1 VGATPLWQDVRV
13 EILIVV
19 LLVVLILVI
28 GFVGLRLAAKP
39 AAQSVAPTVMAPAVD
54 MAPIVEAVKAAI
66 DVNAISTGVRGA
78 VETQMLATAQQAL
91 AQNNEQAKQQANQTL
106 EAQQASLD
114 QQTKNLLQPLEERL
128 AQLNQAVGSLHT
140 NYTEEKTAVEALR
153 VQLTDLQS
161 STTSLREALKSPTAR
176 GSWGENQLRNVVR
189 LAGMENYCDFT
200 EQFTGSEND
209 RLQRPDV
216 VINLPTGGRIAVDSK
231 APLNSYLRMQDAIE
245 ISVKEIE
252 LKNHAKDLRTHVKTL
267 AEKKYWDQF
276 GHDTPDFVVMFIPG
290 EGFVADAMKAD
301 TLLLDDAMKQRVL
314 VASPVNLLALL
325 LTVAKGWQSHKLNEH
340 AELVAKE
347 GKDLYERMSKV
358 LDDVVKMGKALGTAT
373 STYDEMIGS
382 IETRLMVTMRRL
394 KDLGVVQE
402 NAPEKTIKPIGQV
415 PRALRVP
422 ETTSPI
428 AEIE

>member
-1 VGATPLWQDVRV
+1 M
-13 EILIVV
+13 EIVIIVLLIVLIAA
-19 LLVVLILVI
+19 LL
-28 GFVGLRLAAKP
+28 FVGNRVTSRTAPP
-39 AAQSVAPTVMAPAVD
+39 AVAPTVIAPPVD
-54 MAPIVEAVKAAI
+54 IAPIVEAVKAAI
-66 DVNAISTGVRGA
+66 DVNAISTGVKGA

-91 AQNNEQAKQQANQTL
+91 AQNTEQANQQATQTL
-106 EAQQASLD
+106 DAQKAALD
-114 QQTKNLLQPLEERL
+114 QQARLLLQPLEERL
-128 AQLNQAVGSLHT
+128 NQLTQTVGNLHT

-153 VQLTDLQS
+153 TQLTELHT

-231 APLNSYLRMQDAIE
+231 APLNSYLKMQDAVE
-245 ISVKEIE
+245 VSVKEAE
-252 LKNHAKDLRTHVKTL
+252 LKNHAKDLRSHVKTL

-290 EGFVADAMKAD
+290 EGFVADAMKSD
-301 TLLLDDAMKQRVL
+301 TLLLDDAMKSRVL
-314 VASPVNLLALL
+314 IASPVNLLALL
-325 LTVAKGWQSHKLNEH
+325 LTVAKGWQSRKLNEH
-340 AELVAKE
+340 AEMVAKE

-358 LDDVVKMGKALGTAT
+358 LEDIVKMGNALGTAT
-373 STYDEMIGS
+373 TAYNGLVGS
-382 IETRLMVTMRRL
+382 VETRLMVTMRRL

-402 NAPEKTIKPIGQV
+402 NAPEKSMKSIEQV
-415 PRALRVP
+415 PRVLRAP
-422 ETTSPI
+422 EVVEPI

>member
-1 VGATPLWQDVRV
+1 M
-13 EILIVV
+13 LIVV
-19 LLVVLILVI
+19 LLVVLILAIV
-28 GFVGLRLAAKP
+28 FVGLRSGMRPSRQDSSPTA
-39 AAQSVAPTVMAPAVD
+39 VAPSVD
-54 MAPIVEAVKAAI
+54 MAAIVDAVKAAI

-91 AQNNEQAKQQANQTL
+91 AQNNEQAHQQANQTL
-106 EAQQASLD
+106 EAQKASLD

-231 APLNSYLRMQDAIE
+231 APLNSYLRMQDAVE
-245 ISVKEIE
+245 NSVKEIE
-252 LKNHAKDLRTHVKTL
+252 LKNHAKDLRTHVKVL

-340 AELVAKE
+340 AEKVAKE
-347 GKDLYERMSKV
+347 GKDLYDRMSNV
-358 LDDVVKMGKALGTAT
+358 LDDIVKMGKALGTAT
-373 STYDEMIGS
+373 STYDDMIGS
-382 IETRLMVTMRRL
+382 IESRLMVTMRKL
-394 KDLGVVQE
+394 KELGVVQE
-402 NAPEKTIKPIGQV
+402 NAPEKTLKPIGQV
-415 PRALRVP
+415 PRVLRAP
-422 ETTSPI
+422 EATPTLG
-428 AEIE
+428 EIE

>member
-1 VGATPLWQDVRV
+1 MQAA
-13 EILIVV
+13 IIV
-19 LLVVLILVI
+19 LLLVLIGAVVYF
-28 GFVGLRLAAKP
+28 GTKASSSNAGNAVP
-39 AAQSVAPTVMAPAVD
+39 APLDTDAIARTVQT
-54 MAPIVEAVKAAI
+54 AI
-66 DVNAISTGVRGA
+66 NLDAISTSVKGA
-78 VETQMLATAQQAL
+78 VEAQMLTTAQEAL
-91 AQNNEQAKQQANQTL
+91 ARNNEQAQQFAQQTL
-106 EAQQASLD
+106 GSQTEALDAQAKL
-114 QQTKNLLQPLEERL
+114 LLQPLQERL
-128 AQLNQAVGSLHT
+128 TQLSQAVGNLHT
-140 NYTEEKTAVEALR
+140 NYTEEKSAVEALR
-153 VQLTDLQS
+153 AQLTDLQS

-176 GSWGENQLRNVVR
+176 GSWGENQLRNVVK

-200 EQFTGSEND
+200 EQFTGSENE

-231 APLNSYLRMQDAIE
+231 APLNSYLRMQDAVD
-245 ISVKEIE
+245 ISVKETE
-252 LKNHAKDLRTHVKTL
+252 LKNHAKDLRKHVNTL

-347 GKDLYERMSKV
+347 GKDLYDRMSKV
-358 LDDVVKMGKALGTAT
+358 LDDVIKVGKALGTAT

-402 NAPEKTIKPIGQV
+402 NAPEKVIKPIGQV
-415 PRALRVP
+415 PRVLRAP
-422 ETTSPI
+422 EATQLPPAS
-428 AEIE
+428 AGEIEA

>member
-1 VGATPLWQDVRV
+1 M
-13 EILIVV
+13 EIVIVAL
-19 LLVVLILVI
+19 LLVLIGVLV
-28 GFVGLRLAAKP
+28 FVGNKLSSRAVAP
-39 AAQSVAPTVMAPAVD
+39 AAAPTVIAPPVD
-54 MAPIVEAVKAAI
+54 IAPIVEAVKAAI
-66 DVNAISTGVRGA
+66 DVNAISTGVKGA

-91 AQNNEQAKQQANQTL
+91 AQNNQQANQQAVQTL
-106 EAQQASLD
+106 EAQKTALD
-114 QQTKNLLQPLEERL
+114 QQARLLLQPLEDR
-128 AQLNQAVGSLHT
+128 LNQLTQTVGNLHT

-153 VQLTDLQS
+153 TQLTELQT

-231 APLNSYLRMQDAIE
+231 APLNSYLKMQDAVDT
-245 ISVKEIE
+245 STKEFE
-252 LKNHAKDLRTHVKTL
+252 LKNHAKDLRSHVKTL

-301 TLLLDDAMKQRVL
+301 TLLLDDAMKARVL
-314 VASPVNLLALL
+314 IASPVNLLALL
-325 LTVAKGWQSHKLNEH
+325 LTIAKGWQSRKLNEH
-340 AELVAKE
+340 AEMVAKE
-347 GKDLYERMSKV
+347 GQDLYERMTKV
-358 LDDVVKMGKALGTAT
+358 LEDIMKMGNALGTAT
-373 STYDEMIGS
+373 TAYNGLVGS
-382 IETRLMVTMRRL
+382 VESRLMVTMRRL

-402 NAPEKTIKPIGQV
+402 NAPEKSVKSIEQV
-415 PRALRVP
+415 PRVLRAP
-422 ETTSPI
+422 EISEPV
-428 AEIE
+428 AELE

>member
-1 VGATPLWQDVRV
+1 M
-13 EILIVV
+13 LIVV

-39 AAQSVAPTVMAPAVD
+39 AAQSAAPTVLAPAVD

-78 VETQMLATAQQAL
+78 IETQMLATAQQAL

-114 QQTKNLLQPLEERL
+114 QQTKLLLQPLEARL
-128 AQLNQAVGSLHT
+128 TQLNQAVGSLHT
-140 NYTEEKTAVEALR
+140 NYTEEKSAVEALR
-153 VQLTDLQS
+153 VQLTDLQT

-231 APLNSYLRMQDAIE
+231 APLNSYLRMQDAAE
-245 ISVKEIE
+245 TSVKETE
-252 LKNHAKDLRTHVKTL
+252 LKNHAKDLRSHVKTL

-301 TLLLDDAMKQRVL
+301 TLLLDDAMKSRVL
-314 VASPVNLLALL
+314 IASPVNLLALL
-325 LTVAKGWQSHKLNEH
+325 LTIAKGWQSHKLNEH
-340 AELVAKE
+340 AEMVAKE
-347 GKDLYERMSKV
+347 GKDLYERVSKV
-358 LDDVVKMGKALGTAT
+358 LDDVVKMGNALGTAT
-373 STYDEMIGS
+373 TTYDAMIGS

-394 KDLGVVQE
+394 KELGVVQE
-402 NAPEKTIKPIGQV
+402 NAPEKNLKTIGQV
-415 PRALRVP
+415 PRVLRLP
-422 ETTSPI
+422 EISTPS

>member
-1 VGATPLWQDVRV
+1 MQVA
-13 EILIVV
+13 IIV
-19 LLVVLILVI
+19 LLLVLIGAVVYF
-28 GFVGLRLAAKP
+28 GTKASSNNAGNVVP
-39 AAQSVAPTVMAPAVD
+39 APLDTDAIARTVQT
-54 MAPIVEAVKAAI
+54 AI
-66 DVNAISTGVRGA
+66 NLDAISTSVKGA
-78 VETQMLATAQQAL
+78 VEAQMLTTAQEAL
-91 AQNNEQAKQQANQTL
+91 ARNNEQAQQYAQQTL
-106 EAQQASLD
+106 GSQTEALDAQAKL
-114 QQTKNLLQPLEERL
+114 LLQPLQERL
-128 AQLNQAVGSLHT
+128 TQLSQAVGNLHT
-140 NYTEEKTAVEALR
+140 NYTEEKSAVEALR

-176 GSWGENQLRNVVR
+176 GSWGENQLRNVVK

-200 EQFTGSEND
+200 EQFTGSENE

-231 APLNSYLRMQDAIE
+231 APLNSYLRMQDAVE
-245 ISVKEIE
+245 ISVKETE
-252 LKNHAKDLRTHVKTL
+252 LKNHAKDLRKHVNTL

-301 TLLLDDAMKQRVL
+301 TLLLDDAMKKRVL

-340 AELVAKE
+340 AELVAQE
-347 GKDLYERMSKV
+347 GKDLYDRMSKV
-358 LDDVVKMGKALGTAT
+358 LDDVIKMGKALGTAT

-402 NAPEKTIKPIGQV
+402 NAPEKLLKPIGQV
-415 PRALRVP
+415 PRVLRAP
-422 ETTSPI
+422 EAAQLPS
-428 AEIE
+428 ASAGEIEA

>member
-1 VGATPLWQDVRV
+1 V

-19 LLVVLILVI
+19 LLVVLILAVLFFGARLI
-28 GFVGLRLAAKP
+28 GRP
-39 AAQSVAPTVMAPAVD
+39 ATQSAPPTVLAPTVD

-114 QQTKNLLQPLEERL
+114 QQTKILLQPLEERL
-128 AQLNQAVGSLHT
+128 QQLNQAVGSLHT

-231 APLNSYLRMQDAIE
+231 APLNSYLRMQDAVE
-245 ISVKEIE
+245 TSVKEAE
-252 LKNHAKDLRTHVKTL
+252 LKNHAKDLRSHVKTL

-340 AELVAKE
+340 AEMVAKE
-347 GKDLYERMSKV
+347 GKDLYERVSKV
-358 LDDVVKMGKALGTAT
+358 LDDVVKMGNALGTAT
-373 STYDEMIGS
+373 STYDAMIGS

-394 KDLGVVQE
+394 KELGVVQE
-402 NAPEKTIKPIGQV
+402 NAPEKNLKPIGQV
-415 PRALRVP
+415 PRVLRVP
-422 ETTSPI
+422 EVTSPI

>member
-1 VGATPLWQDVRV
+1 M
-13 EILIVV
+13 EIVIVAL
-19 LLVVLILVI
+19 LLVLIATIAV
-28 GFVGLRLAAKP
+28 VGVKLASRP
-39 AAQSVAPTVMAPAVD
+39 TSSVAPPPIIAPPVD
-54 MAPIVEAVKAAI
+54 IAPIVEAVKAAI
-66 DVNAISTGVRGA
+66 DVNAISTGVKGA

-106 EAQQASLD
+106 EAQQAALD
-114 QQTKNLLQPLEERL
+114 QQAKILLQPLEDRL
-128 AQLNQAVGSLHT
+128 TQLTQTVSSLYN

-153 VQLTDLQS
+153 VQLTDLQT

-200 EQFTGSEND
+200 EQFTGAENE

-231 APLNSYLRMQDAIE
+231 APLNSYLKMQDAVE
-245 ISVKEIE
+245 ISVKEAE
-252 LKNHAKDLRTHVKTL
+252 LKNHARDLRGHVKTL

-301 TLLLDDAMKQRVL
+301 TLLLDDAMKARVL
-314 VASPVNLLALL
+314 IASPVNLLALL
-325 LTVAKGWQSHKLNEH
+325 LTVAKGWQSRKLNEH
-340 AELVAKE
+340 AEMVAKE
-347 GKDLYERMSKV
+347 GQDLYERMTKV
-358 LDDVVKMGKALGTAT
+358 LEDIMKMGNALGTAT
-373 STYDEMIGS
+373 TAYNGLVGS
-382 IETRLMVTMRRL
+382 VETRLMVTMRRL

-402 NAPEKTIKPIGQV
+402 NAPEKAVKSIEQV
-415 PRALRVP
+415 PRVLRAP
-422 ETTSPI
+422 EITEPRG
-428 AEIE
+428 ELE

>member
-1 VGATPLWQDVRV
+1 MQAA
-13 EILIVV
+13 IIV
-19 LLVVLILVI
+19 LLLVLIGAVVYF
-28 GFVGLRLAAKP
+28 GTKASSSNAGNAVP
-39 AAQSVAPTVMAPAVD
+39 APLDTDAIARTVQT
-54 MAPIVEAVKAAI
+54 AI
-66 DVNAISTGVRGA
+66 NLDAISTSVKGA
-78 VETQMLATAQQAL
+78 VEAQMLTTAQEAL
-91 AQNNEQAKQQANQTL
+91 ARNNEQAQQFAQQTL
-106 EAQQASLD
+106 GSQTEALDAQAKL
-114 QQTKNLLQPLEERL
+114 LLQPLQERL
-128 AQLNQAVGSLHT
+128 TQLSQAVGNLHT
-140 NYTEEKTAVEALR
+140 NYTEEKSAVEALR

-176 GSWGENQLRNVVR
+176 GSWGENQLRNVVK

-200 EQFTGSEND
+200 EQFTGSENE

-231 APLNSYLRMQDAIE
+231 APLNSYLRMQDAVE
-245 ISVKEIE
+245 ISVKETE
-252 LKNHAKDLRTHVKTL
+252 LKNHAKDLRKHVNTL

-347 GKDLYERMSKV
+347 GKDLYDRMSKV
-358 LDDVVKMGKALGTAT
+358 LDDVIKVGKALGTAT

-402 NAPEKTIKPIGQV
+402 NAPEKVIKPIGQV
-415 PRALRVP
+415 PRVLRAP
-422 ETTSPI
+422 EATQLPPAS
-428 AEIE
+428 AGEIEA

>member
-1 VGATPLWQDVRV
+1 MQAAIIVL
-13 EILIVV
+13 LIV
-19 LLVVLILVI
+19 LIGAVVYFGTKASSGTAGNL
-28 GFVGLRLAAKP
+28 
-39 AAQSVAPTVMAPAVD
+39 APAPLD
-54 MAPIVEAVKAAI
+54 TDAI
-66 DVNAISTGVRGA
+66 ARTVQTAINLDAISTSVKGA
-78 VETQMLATAQQAL
+78 VEAQMLSTAQEAL
-91 AQNNEQAKQQANQTL
+91 ARNNEQAHLQANQTL
-106 EAQQASLD
+106 EAQKASLD

-176 GSWGENQLRNVVR
+176 GSWGENQLRNVVK

-200 EQFTGSEND
+200 EQFHGSEND

-231 APLNSYLRMQDAIE
+231 APLNSYLRMQDAVE
-245 ISVKEIE
+245 VSVKETE
-252 LKNHAKDLRTHVKTL
+252 LKNHASDLRKHMKTL

-314 VASPVNLLALL
+314 IASPVNLLALL

-358 LDDVVKMGKALGTAT
+358 LDDVIKMGKALGTAT

-382 IETRLMVTMRRL
+382 LETRLMVTMRRL

-402 NAPEKTIKPIGQV
+402 NAPEKVLKPIGQV
-415 PRALRVP
+415 PRVLRVSEAAQLP
-422 ETTSPI
+422 SASAGELE
-428 AEIE
+428 A

>member
-1 VGATPLWQDVRV
+1 MQAA
-13 EILIVV
+13 IIV
-19 LLVVLILVI
+19 LLLVLIGAVVYF
-28 GFVGLRLAAKP
+28 GTKASSSNAGNAVP
-39 AAQSVAPTVMAPAVD
+39 APLDTDAIARTVQT
-54 MAPIVEAVKAAI
+54 AI
-66 DVNAISTGVRGA
+66 NLDAISTSVKGA
-78 VETQMLATAQQAL
+78 VEAQMLTTAQEAL
-91 AQNNEQAKQQANQTL
+91 ARNNEQAQQFAQQTL
-106 EAQQASLD
+106 GSQTEALDAQAKL
-114 QQTKNLLQPLEERL
+114 LLQPLQERL
-128 AQLNQAVGSLHT
+128 TQLSQAVGNLHT
-140 NYTEEKTAVEALR
+140 NYTEEKSAVEALR
-153 VQLTDLQS
+153 AQLTDLQS

-176 GSWGENQLRNVVR
+176 GSWGENQLRNVVK

-200 EQFTGSEND
+200 EQFTGSENE

-231 APLNSYLRMQDAIE
+231 APLNSYLRMQDAVD
-245 ISVKEIE
+245 ISVKETE
-252 LKNHAKDLRTHVKTL
+252 LKNHAKDLRKHVNTL

-347 GKDLYERMSKV
+347 GKDLYDRISKV
-358 LDDVVKMGKALGTAT
+358 LDDVIKVGKALGTAT

-402 NAPEKTIKPIGQV
+402 NAPEKVIKPIGQV
-415 PRALRVP
+415 PRVLRAP
-422 ETTSPI
+422 EATQLPPAS
-428 AEIE
+428 AGEIEA

>member
-1 VGATPLWQDVRV
+1 M
-13 EILIVV
+13 EILIVA

-39 AAQSVAPTVMAPAVD
+39 AAQSAAPTVLAPAVD

-78 VETQMLATAQQAL
+78 IETQMLATAQQAL

-114 QQTKNLLQPLEERL
+114 QQTKLLLQPLEARL
-128 AQLNQAVGSLHT
+128 TQLNQAVGSLHT
-140 NYTEEKTAVEALR
+140 NYTEEKSAVEALR
-153 VQLTDLQS
+153 VQLTDLQT

-231 APLNSYLRMQDAIE
+231 APLNSYLRMQDAAE
-245 ISVKEIE
+245 TSVKETE
-252 LKNHAKDLRTHVKTL
+252 LKNHAKDLRSHVKTL

-301 TLLLDDAMKQRVL
+301 TLLLDDAMKSRVL
-314 VASPVNLLALL
+314 IASPVNLLALL
-325 LTVAKGWQSHKLNEH
+325 LTIAKGWQSHKLNEH
-340 AELVAKE
+340 AEMVAKE
-347 GKDLYERMSKV
+347 GKDLYERVSKV
-358 LDDVVKMGKALGTAT
+358 LDDVVKMGNALGTAT
-373 STYDEMIGS
+373 TTYDAMIGS
-382 IETRLMVTMRRL
+382 IETRLMVTMRR
-394 KDLGVVQE
+394 
-402 NAPEKTIKPIGQV
+402 
-415 PRALRVP
+415 
-422 ETTSPI
+422 
-428 AEIE
+428 